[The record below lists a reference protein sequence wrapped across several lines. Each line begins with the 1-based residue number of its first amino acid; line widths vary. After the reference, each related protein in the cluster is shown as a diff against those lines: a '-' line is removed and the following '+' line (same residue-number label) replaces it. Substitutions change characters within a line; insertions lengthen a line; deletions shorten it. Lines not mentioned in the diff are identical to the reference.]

1 MSFPELLEAV
11 KALPWAEKVQL
22 MHTLADEISPEEA
35 LLAKYFPPGAVYEVL
50 SPVECGE
57 AAAILQKMLDER
69 KAQG

>member
-1 MSFPELLEAV
+1 MQVMQLL
-11 KALPWAEKVQL
+11 AEE
-22 MHTLADEISPEEA
+22 MAPEET